1 MTLKPDHP
9 VPASTTAST
18 TASKEKT
25 MNKKLSAAVLAVA
38 ATLALTSCAD
48 AASNNPGAAG
58 GSDFPKKGK
67 SIELVVAFASGGA
80 VDTAAR
86 LVQPILEEEL
96 GTNVEVINKP
106 GAGGQIG
113 YTELTNSKADGY
125 TIGATGSPS
134 VVVSPLDESRGAT
147 YTRESFQPL
156 GRQVIDPAVIAVQ
169 PDSPYNTLADL
180 FDAAKAE
187 PKALTASTTG
197 LQTGEH
203 FALAQIEEATGA
215 AFAPV
220 HFSEGSSQATTA
232 FLGKHVDVLVANVS
246 DVTDLVKQDKVKVL
260 GVMTTERAPSLPDV
274 PTFAEEGYEVEAGT
288 VRGYSA
294 PAGLPDD
301 VAEKLEAALKTAIE
315 DPEVVQKMEDLGLQ
329 TDYLPAQEYADYWA
343 EQEEDFKKVLPLV
356 QEAK

>member
-1 MTLKPDHP
+1 
-9 VPASTTAST
+9 
-18 TASKEKT
+18 
-25 MNKKLSAAVLAVA
+25 MNKKLSAAVLTISA
-38 ATLALTSCAD
+38 ALALSSCAD
-48 AASNNPGAAG
+48 PAASNGA
-58 GSDFPKKGK
+58 GSDFPQRGK

-113 YTELTNSKADGY
+113 YTELTSSDPDGY

-147 YTRESFQPL
+147 YTRDSFQPL

-169 PDSPYNTLADL
+169 PDSPYNTLAEL
-180 FDAAKAE
+180 LEAAEAD
-187 PKALTASTTG
+187 PRAMTASTTG
-197 LQTGEH
+197 LQGGEH

-220 HFSEGSSQATTA
+220 HFSEGASQATTA
-232 FLGKHVDVLVANVS
+232 FLGQHVDVLVANVS
-246 DVTDLVKQDKVKVL
+246 DVTDLVKQGKTKVL

-274 PTFAEEGYEVEAGT
+274 PTFTEEGFDVEAGT

-294 PAGLPDD
+294 PAGLPED
-301 VAEKLEAALKTAIE
+301 VAAKLEAALKKAIE
-315 DPEVVQKMEDLGLQ
+315 DPEVVRKMEDLGLQ
-329 TDYLPAQEYADYWA
+329 TDYLSATEYADFWA
-343 EQEEDFKKVLPLV
+343 QQEADFKEVLPLV
-356 QEAK
+356 QETK